1 MKPFRER
8 NPVVIGTIGTGVV
21 LLLLL
26 AAFNADRLP
35 FIGGGTSYAAAFREA
50 AGLKPKSE
58 VRIAGVKVGKVTGV
72 GLEGSHVRVDFRVD
86 RGVSLGSKPFASIR
100 IRTVLGQKYLAID
113 PSGGAG
119 LKEHSEIPLSRTASP
134 FDVLAAVGGL
144 SQTIEQI
151 DTVKL
156 AQAFDA
162 ISTTFKDSPAE
173 VRGSL
178 VGLSRL
184 SKTIASRDAQLQT
197 LLRHANGVTTVLAAR
212 DTEFVALVRDGNL
225 LLVEVQKRRAAIHR
239 LLVSTSA
246 LSVQLIGLVQDNQA
260 QLRPALQQLGG
271 VVAVLRRNEQSLSKS
286 IQLLGPFVRGF
297 TNVVGNGRWFDAYI
311 ANLCGPVV
319 GGAFPPGGVC
329 Q

>member
-1 MKPFRER
+1 
-8 NPVVIGTIGTGVV
+8 
-21 LLLLL
+21 
-26 AAFNADRLP
+26 
-35 FIGGGTSYAAAFREA
+35 
-50 AGLKPKSE
+50 
-58 VRIAGVKVGKVTGV
+58 
-72 GLEGSHVRVDFRVD
+72 
-86 RGVSLGSKPFASIR
+86 
-100 IRTVLGQKYLAID
+100 
-113 PSGGAG
+113 
-119 LKEHSEIPLSRTASP
+119 
-134 FDVLAAVGGL
+134 
-144 SQTIEQI
+144 
-151 DTVKL
+151 
-156 AQAFDA
+156 
-162 ISTTFKDSPAE
+162 

-246 LSVQLIGLVQDNQA
+246 LSVQLIGLVQDNQT